1 MHQQMVNY
9 ALIFIIVSL
18 HIVITNTS
26 FLLSLSNIYKLDLL
40 ELYKIRILLKRNC
53 LAMQHLR
60 RIS

>member
-18 HIVITNTS
+18 HIVITNTP

-40 ELYKIRILLKRNC
+40 ELYKIRILQK
-53 LAMQHLR
+53 
-60 RIS
+60 